1 MFKRASLLLALGVLA
16 CNGRV
21 PSGGTTLAHREFE
34 IKNGAPEAICAI
46 EIRSIQAVDP
56 KANRTIKVD
65 IKAGATETMTI
76 DISHDHERQMIFK
89 ACDGKV
95 LKEWAVQLQPT
106 PAHVDVP

>member
-1 MFKRASLLLALGVLA
+1 MIKRVSLLALGILA

-21 PSGGTTLAHREFE
+21 PSGGNTIAHREFE
-34 IKNGAPEAICAI
+34 IKNGAQEAICSI
-46 EIRSIQAVDP
+46 EIRSIQAIDP
-56 KANRTIKVD
+56 KDAHTLKVD

-76 DISHDHERQMIFK
+76 DISHDHERQMVFK
-89 ACDGKV
+89 TCDGKV